1 MLIYYYML
9 CNVWVPM
16 LEVLLVTCVIPHI
29 KLVLFS
35 VVHNWYKVII
45 KTSMINDREI
55 QEWWTKKLENY
66 LKNYS
71 RRNKMTLAQVRRKLF
86 TETHEN
92 YLNLSLLSLSNS
104 LKSFMTKT
112 NDLSEW
118 LLMHKLSNSGQKNFY
133 EWLEK
138 VIENF
143 CEEQAL
149 KERTSFAR

>member
-1 MLIYYYML
+1 
-9 CNVWVPM
+9 
-16 LEVLLVTCVIPHI
+16 
-29 KLVLFS
+29 
-35 VVHNWYKVII
+35 
-45 KTSMINDREI
+45 
-55 QEWWTKKLENY
+55 
-66 LKNYS
+66 
-71 RRNKMTLAQVRRKLF
+71 MTLAQVRRKLF